1 MKELAYFHD
10 KYRFNVL
17 VILDELF
24 APKRDRLIEFS
35 HAIKKLKQERKWDLV
50 WCFQTHANV
59 GLTQEDILTAKDA
72 GCYAFSYGMESASET
87 VLTSMKK
94 KSHPTQIAQVIP
106 MCYKAG
112 VGFGGNF
119 IFGDPAETPQT
130 MKETMTFFRERCENL
145 HMSLGSIQPYPGSTL
160 YVNCLKDKTIP
171 DAGLF
176 YETIDE
182 RRYRMAPNF
191 PEKPWTIWCGLM
203 GFFGGK
209 GLWHKAAP
217 AVVRD
222 REINAH
228 FDTLVLDAKCPH
240 CNSNF
245 TYRYVEVVSRKKDVS
260 LAAPQT
266 RLLQWVLRFK
276 NHKLFTWLVLRF
288 AGLISLRYPWFGYLK
303 YTVRTRAQTDNSSV
317 TGCPSC
323 NQCVRVEWQPVPKR
337 LAAAAWPQNTGNSFH
352 FAVRKKAA

>member
-1 MKELAYFHD
+1 
-10 KYRFNVL
+10 
-17 VILDELF
+17 
-24 APKRDRLIEFS
+24 
-35 HAIKKLKQERKWDLV
+35 
-50 WCFQTHANV
+50 
-59 GLTQEDILTAKDA
+59 
-72 GCYAFSYGMESASET
+72 
-87 VLTSMKK
+87 
-94 KSHPTQIAQVIP
+94 
-106 MCYKAG
+106 
-112 VGFGGNF
+112 
-119 IFGDPAETPQT
+119 
-130 MKETMTFFRERCENL
+130 
-145 HMSLGSIQPYPGSTL
+145 
-160 YVNCLKDKTIP
+160 
-171 DAGLF
+171 
-176 YETIDE
+176 
-182 RRYRMAPNF
+182 
-191 PEKPWTIWCGLM
+191 
-203 GFFGGK
+203 
-209 GLWHKAAP
+209 
-217 AVVRD
+217 VVRD